1 LTTRAAIAAAE
12 PVTKVKGTINYLGG
26 MDLRPKFHA
35 QEHGRDNLR
44 YDPHVV
50 TIENARAWQEPP
62 SLQREGIALVSHPT
76 AVTDFRDPDE
86 VRRIYLPEIE
96 ELVRRVTKAVRVV
109 VLPGGGLVRY
119 TERSPYFRTG
129 VNTQPARFPHVDFTP
144 HTAPGLAPDVFGT
157 RAAELRSGQRLVGFN
172 IWRVVSEPP
181 QDVPLAV
188 CDARTVAREDLVPGD
203 GVYDDGDPATW
214 WELEAFLVRFNPGH
228 RWLYF
233 RDMRPDEALVF
244 RSYDNETNWRAGVP
258 HSAFDDSSCPPNSP
272 PRVSV
277 EARAFAIYD

>member
-1 LTTRAAIAAAE
+1 MTTRAEIGAVE
-12 PVTKVKGTINYLGG
+12 PITRVKGTINYIGD
-26 MDLRPKFHA
+26 MDSRPKFHA
-35 QEHGRDNLR
+35 QEHSRDNLR
-44 YDPHVV
+44 YDPHIV
-50 TIENARAWQEPP
+50 TIANARNWQEAP
-62 SLQREGIALVSHPT
+62 SLQREGIALVWHPT

-86 VRRIYLPEIE
+86 VRRVYLPEIE
-96 ELVRRVTKAVRVV
+96 ELVRQVTKASRVV

-144 HTAPGLAPDVFGT
+144 NTAPGLAPDVFGT
-157 RAAELRSGQRLVGFN
+157 RAVELRAGQRLVGFN

-188 CDARTVAREDLVPGD
+188 CDARTVSREDLVPAD

-214 WELEAFLVRFNPGH
+214 WELEAFLVRYNPGH

-233 RDMRPDEALVF
+233 RDMEPDEALVF
-244 RSYDNETNWRAGVP
+244 RSYDNDANWRAGVP
-258 HSAFDDSSCPPNSP
+258 HSAFDDSSCAPNGP